1 MEGKKALADTATST
15 KRILKSLGF
24 FGLPILNKMRSAIL
38 LALASLATTAAT
50 AATTEKVTVSGY
62 CLSL

>member
-1 MEGKKALADTATST
+1 
-15 KRILKSLGF
+15 
-24 FGLPILNKMRSAIL
+24 MRSAIL